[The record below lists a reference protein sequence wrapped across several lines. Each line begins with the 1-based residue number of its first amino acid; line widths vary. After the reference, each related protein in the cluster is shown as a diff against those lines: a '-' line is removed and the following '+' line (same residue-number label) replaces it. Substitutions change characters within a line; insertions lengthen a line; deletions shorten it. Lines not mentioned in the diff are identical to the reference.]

1 MSGQHYQY
9 YSEIDLTALANQAKE
24 AIILALANEGILTRD
39 PLELAREYV
48 LVMYRKGWFGR
59 LWDKW
64 RGIKEEECYLVVLK
78 NVRLEE
84 VPSDDDEPKEN
95 PADTRYLRGVECGR
109 CRVGLSEWGD
119 ENPYTECPL
128 CGCKVLYRTEWG
140 E

>member
-64 RGIKEEECYLVVLK
+64 RGIKEDDCYLAVLK
-78 NVRLEE
+78 NVRLEL
-84 VPSDDDEPKEN
+84 PSDDEPKEN
-95 PADTRYLRGVECGR
+95 WADTRYLRGAECAECG
-109 CRVGLSEWGD
+109 VGLSEWND
-119 ENPYTECPL
+119 EDPYTECPL
-128 CGCKVLYRTEWG
+128 CGCTELHRTEWG